1 MNFKIEEVQKST
13 NTNQIKRIYETSFK
27 EDERLPF
34 MMMQILS
41 KLRSTHFYAYYEEDE
56 MIGFSYF
63 GVKKNITFITF
74 LAVDESKR
82 SLGYGKLI
90 LNHIQLLYPNN
101 KIILTIEPS
110 EKSYDYTQR
119 SKRKR
124 FYLENGF
131 LETDYYMKLGGK
143 EQEILIKNG
152 DFKKEELFLF
162 FLRYSNFTMIKKIY
176 KKIEDVK

>member
-13 NTNQIKRIYETSFK
+13 NTNQIKRIYEASFK
-27 EDERLPF
+27 KEERIPF
-34 MMMQILS
+34 IMMQILS
-41 KLRSTHFYAYYEEDE
+41 KLRSTHFYAYYEENE

-110 EKSYDYTQR
+110 EESYNYTQR

-131 LETDYYMKLGGK
+131 LETDHFMKLGGK
-143 EQEILIKNG
+143 ELEILIKNG
-152 DFKKEELFLF
+152 EFKKEELFLF
-162 FLRYSNFTMIKKIY
+162 FLRYSNFTMYKKIY
-176 KKIEDVK
+176 KKMKDVK